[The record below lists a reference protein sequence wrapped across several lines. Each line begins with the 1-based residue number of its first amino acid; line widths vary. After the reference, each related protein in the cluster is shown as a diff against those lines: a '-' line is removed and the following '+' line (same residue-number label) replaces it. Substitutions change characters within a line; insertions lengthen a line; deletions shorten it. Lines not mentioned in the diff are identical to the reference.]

1 MSDKEIDIR
10 AIEPQ
15 GAKKYI
21 AGQIDEAEKELR
33 RLKSGI
39 FSSFMNSKSILAVEV
54 YKDTMSILL
63 DDIDKKIARHI
74 PS

>member
-10 AIEPQ
+10 AIELQ

-21 AGQIDEAEKELR
+21 LEQIEGAEKESK

-39 FSSFMNSKSILAVEV
+39 FGSFINSKSILAVEV
-54 YKDTMSILL
+54 YKDTLSILL
-63 DDIDKKIARHI
+63 DDINNKITRHI